1 MDEML
6 EKRSMPY
13 SSEAEKAV
21 IGSMLMDREAV
32 IAATDMLT
40 KDDFYTGQY
49 GMLFEAIAQLEQA
62 GKPADLVEVQERLKQ
77 NQAPPEIAEM
87 EFIRDILANMPTSA
101 NIKHYAGIVKEKSVL
116 RALIRKTQGI
126 QEACYRRR

>member
-87 EFIRDILANMPTSA
+87 EF
-101 NIKHYAGIVKEKSVL
+101 
-116 RALIRKTQGI
+116 
-126 QEACYRRR
+126 